1 MVARTCAKQPNRK
14 WQRYV
19 ERIEGVCFQRMPA
32 ILLALRP
39 RQWTKNLVIFA
50 GLAFSGGASD
60 ADTIS
65 KAVLAFALF
74 CAASSAVYLFNDLL
88 DRKRDQQHPVKR
100 NRPIA
105 SGQVSVSTAAM
116 TSAGLAV
123 AALALGFAFSDAP
136 DAILAYLVLQGAY
149 SLRLKHV
156 VILDVFCIAAGFLLR
171 VLCGVW
177 AIDAPLSPWLVAC
190 TVQLALF
197 LALCKRRAEVVAI
210 GDGSHA
216 QRPLLRAYAG
226 TGTDVMIGVAAAALL
241 ATYTLYT
248 LLPGALLQM
257 DVTMESRAGE
267 PGMIW
272 TVPMVL
278 YGVMR
283 YLFLV
288 YNQEKGE
295 RPERILTNDLPLALS
310 ILAYCAV
317 VGWVVYF

>member
-1 MVARTCAKQPNRK
+1 
-14 WQRYV
+14 
-19 ERIEGVCFQRMPA
+19 MPA
-32 ILLALRP
+32 LLLALRP

-60 ADTIS
+60 SDTVS
-65 KAVLAFALF
+65 KAMLAFALF

-88 DRKRDQQHPVKR
+88 DRERDKQHPVKCK
-100 NRPIA
+100 RPIA
-105 SGQVSVSTAAM
+105 SGKVSFQTAAL
-116 TSAGLAV
+116 TSALLAGG
-123 AALALGFAFSDAP
+123 ALAIGFAFSSAAN
-136 DAILAYLVLQGAY
+136 AILAYLILQGAY

-210 GDGSHA
+210 GDGSVA
-216 QRPLLRAYAG
+216 QRPLLREYEG
-226 TGTDVMIGVAAAALL
+226 VGTDVMVGVAASALL
-241 ATYTLYT
+241 VTYTLYT

-257 DVTMESRAGE
+257 DVAIESRAGE

-283 YLFLV
+283 YLYLV

-295 RPERILTNDLPLALS
+295 RPERILTNDMPLALS

>member
-1 MVARTCAKQPNRK
+1 
-14 WQRYV
+14 
-19 ERIEGVCFQRMPA
+19 MPA
-32 ILLALRP
+32 LLLALRP

-60 ADTIS
+60 PETLS

-74 CAASSAVYLFNDLL
+74 CAASSSVYLFNDLL
-88 DRKRDQQHPVKR
+88 DRERDQQHPVKR

-105 SGQVSVSTAAM
+105 SGRVSVSMATM
-116 TSAGLAV
+116 TSAALAV
-123 AALALGFAFSDAP
+123 AALLIGRLFSDAW

-190 TVQLALF
+190 TVQMALF
-197 LALCKRRAEVVAI
+197 LALCKRRAEVVSI
-210 GDGSHA
+210 GDGSTA
-216 QRPLLRAYAG
+216 QRPLLAEYAG
-226 TGTDVMIGVAAAALL
+226 TGTDVMVGVAAAALL
-241 ATYTLYT
+241 VTYTLYT

-257 DVTMESRAGE
+257 DVMMESRAGE

-283 YLFLV
+283 YLYLV

-295 RPERILTNDLPLALS
+295 RPERILTNDLPLMIS

-317 VGWVVYF
+317 VGWVVYL